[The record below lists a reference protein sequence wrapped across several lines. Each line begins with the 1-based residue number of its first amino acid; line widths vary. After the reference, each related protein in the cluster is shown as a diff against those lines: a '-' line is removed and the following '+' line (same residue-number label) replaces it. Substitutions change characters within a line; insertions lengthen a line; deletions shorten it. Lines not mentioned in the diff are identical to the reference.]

1 MSPPETNIADALQ
14 ADPTTHQAAS
24 AAGGQTL
31 TSTLRFRQ
39 GLIIIAT
46 VLTLCL
52 VWLATTIVLRDHLS
66 QNNTEVRAALGR
78 NALLVEEQLNRQ
90 FLVSDQTLRIL
101 EAGWQAN
108 PAGFNLE
115 SLSGQLVAMQDKA
128 LQIFITNASG
138 TVTQSTRPEIIGT
151 DVSTRDYFRHEQLLP
166 ADNNRMFINPPVRGL
181 VTKLWQ
187 LNLVRRLDFP
197 DGRFGGV
204 VSLAL
209 PTAALNSFY
218 DTVDLGRGG
227 LVGLVSLADGSL
239 LSQHGAGVP
248 QEFHSLSDTA
258 LLKAIRTRKEAIWTG
273 PTPSDGVVRIH
284 AFIPVPDRD
293 LSVLVGIDQSD
304 ALQPYEIWRTQALLV
319 TALAVLF
326 VLACSALLL
335 QASRAS
341 FTREGALAQD
351 RMVLRVANTALE
363 EARAEAQGR
372 AQRMQAVLAGMTDGI
387 MMLDAQLRLLEW
399 NDHFAAFTGVPPEIL
414 RVGLPMREILLAQ
427 ARLGEFGDVAVEA
440 EVDRRMMLLERTSY
454 VGTVERVR
462 PNGRI
467 LEIRRNLLPGG
478 GYVTLYA
485 DVTERRVAAE
495 RLHQAQTMAAVGR
508 LTAGLAHDFNN
519 LLASIILNAEMLAED
534 LAEHDGLARRAGIIL
549 QATNRGAALV
559 RQLLAFSRKQELV
572 SSRVDINEAIMAMR
586 DIIHTSIGASI
597 RLETDLEP
605 ELGPVMVDLVQI
617 ENVILNLVINAR
629 DAMPAGGTLRICTS
643 HERLG
648 LPIGPDDLPAGDY
661 VTVSITDTGTGMTE
675 EVRRNAFDPF
685 FTTKGAGKGSGLGL
699 SQVYGVTRQSGGGA
713 EIISTPGK
721 GTTIRIMLPRAA
733 TAEMAE

>member
-1 MSPPETNIADALQ
+1 MASPESPREHGLQ
-14 ADPTTHQAAS
+14 PPSPGRTD
-24 AAGGQTL
+24 AGGVAL
-31 TSTLRFRQ
+31 NHALRLRLA
-39 GLIIIAT
+39 LILVAT
-46 VLTLCL
+46 VLALAL
-52 VWLATTIVLRDHLS
+52 IWLAMTINLRDHLA
-66 QNNTEVRAALGR
+66 QTNTETRATLSR

-101 EAGWQAN
+101 EAAWQAN
-108 PAGFNLE
+108 PEGFHLE
-115 SLSGQLVAMQDKA
+115 ALRGQLVAMQDKA
-128 LQIFITNASG
+128 LQIFITNAAG
-138 TVTQSTRPEIIGT
+138 RVTESTRPEIVGA
-151 DVSTRDYFRHEQLLP
+151 DVSTRDYFRHEQALP
-166 ADNNRMFINPPVRGL
+166 ADDGRLFINPPVRGL

-187 LNLVRRLDFP
+187 LNLVRRLDLP

-209 PTAALNSFY
+209 PTAALDSFY
-218 DTVDLGRGG
+218 NTVDLGTHGV
-227 LVGLVSLADGSL
+227 VGLVSLVDGSL
-239 LSQHGAGVP
+239 LSQAGSGAP

-258 LLKAIRTRKEAIWTG
+258 LLDEIRTRKEAVWIG

-284 AFIPVPDRD
+284 AFIPVADRD
-293 LSVLVGIDQSD
+293 LSVIVAIDRAD
-304 ALQPYEIWRTQALLV
+304 ALRPYEAWRIQALLV
-319 TALAVLF
+319 TALAALF

-335 QASRAS
+335 QATRAAYA
-341 FTREGALAQD
+341 REGALAQD

-372 AQRMQAVLAGMTDGI
+372 AHRMQAVLAGMTDGI
-387 MMLDAQLRLLEW
+387 MMLDTQLRLLEW
-399 NDHFAAFTGVPPEIL
+399 NDHFAEFTGVPAEIL
-414 RVGLPMREILLAQ
+414 HVGLPMRDILLAQ
-427 ARLGEFGDVAVEA
+427 AQRGEFGDVDPEA
-440 EVDRRMMLLERTSY
+440 EVTRRMALLDRMNP

-519 LLASIILNAEMLAED
+519 LLASIILNAEMLEED
-534 LAEHDGLARRAGIIL
+534 LAPKTELARRAGVIL

-572 SSRVDINEAIMAMR
+572 SSRVDINAAITAMS
-586 DIIHTSIGASI
+586 DIIRTSIGVGI

-605 ELGPVMVDLVQI
+605 ELGPVLVDLVQI

-629 DAMPAGGTLRICTS
+629 DAMPNGGTLQICTR

-648 LPIGPDDLPAGDY
+648 APRGPDDLPEGDY
-661 VTVSITDTGTGMTE
+661 VTISITDTGTGMTE

-699 SQVYGVTRQSGGGA
+699 SQVYGVTRQSGGA
-713 EIISTPGK
+713 VDIISAPGK
-721 GTTIRIMLPRAA
+721 GTTIRMVLPRAA
-733 TAEMAE
+733 ATEMAC